1 MVESQLTL
9 TAEERDFLLK
19 LLEAMEK
26 EALVEEHRTRALD
39 YREHIL
45 RREALITG
53 LLEKL
58 RTSR

>member
-45 RREALITG
+45 HREVLITG

>member
-1 MVESQLTL
+1 
-9 TAEERDFLLK
+9 
-19 LLEAMEK
+19 MEK